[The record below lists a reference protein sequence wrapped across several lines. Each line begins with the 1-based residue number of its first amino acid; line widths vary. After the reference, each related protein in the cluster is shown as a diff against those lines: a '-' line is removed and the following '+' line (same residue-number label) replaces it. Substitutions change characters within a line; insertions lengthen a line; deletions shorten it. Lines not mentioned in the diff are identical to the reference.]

1 MNILGCL
8 SYPYTYHFDHFGAFL
23 TYFGVFK
30 KFANYGL
37 KTKEIDFGIHHIQIQ
52 HHQIILKTL
61 DTDFYPKMPGE
72 VPFSDF

>member
-8 SYPYTYHFDHFGAFL
+8 STPIPIILTFWGLFL
-23 TYFGVFK
+23 HMLGCLR
-30 KFANYGL
+30 NLQIMGL
-37 KTKEIDFGIHHIQIQ
+37 KLKIDFGIHHIQIQ

-72 VPFSDF
+72 VSFSDF

>member
-1 MNILGCL
+1 MNIFGCLSHPYTYHSDYFGALLHILGCL
-8 SYPYTYHFDHFGAFL
+8 RNL
-23 TYFGVFK
+23 EIM
-30 KFANYGL
+30 GL
-37 KTKEIDFGIHHIQIQ
+37 KLKFDFGIHHIQIQ